1 MMKKW
6 LPYLCALPLFV
17 ILAYAYAPDVL
28 KGKVVNQSDIAS
40 WHGMSH
46 EITSYNEA
54 HPDEEPTLWT
64 NSMFSGMPA
73 YTISVIYKG
82 DVTKYLYDLLFLG
95 QRPPSYLILSMIGG
109 FLLLLAFG
117 VNPWLAIA
125 GAIGITFCS
134 YNFQIIQVGHNS
146 KMVALAFMP
155 WVLAAVAYA
164 YRRKALL
171 GAGLFAIAFS
181 FQIKANHPQITYYL
195 GLMVFVFVAV
205 MLYTAIKE
213 RKVQQFLLTSVLV
226 LMGGLLGMA
235 SNTNHLWPNYEYAG
249 YSMRGGSELV
259 TEGDGQ
265 KGLKLDYATQW
276 SYSQGETFNFL
287 IPNFKGGTSSGK
299 LSSDSRSYQLMQAQG
314 YSGLGR
320 DGVDGMPLYWGDQ
333 MFTAGPMYMGAVIVF
348 LFVFGM
354 FFIRGPLRW
363 WAGIIGVIILL
374 LGWGGH
380 AMWFTRLF
388 SEYVPLYNKF
398 RTVSMALVVFQ
409 LLLPLIGFVA
419 LQQLMDGKEKDPKRA
434 LRSLYWA
441 TGLTAGFCF
450 LMILIP
456 SLAGSFVGPGDERV
470 EPELLRSLAHDR
482 KALLRGDAFRSL
494 VFILSSAGVLWLWL
508 RKQWK
513 PLALAAC
520 IGALVIVD
528 MWVVGKRYLN
538 ASHFMPKK
546 EFAQQFQ
553 QRPVDQFI
561 LQDKDPYYRVMDLM
575 GSAFQDAHTSYWHKT
590 IGGYSAAKLQ
600 RYQDMMEHYIYD
612 ETAGLHNALARCES
626 WEEAEAVIA
635 SYPVMNMLN
644 AKYFIINGNSQ
655 ALENVAAFGN
665 AWACSDWVWVD
676 TPKEEIAQVGKVDL
690 RQTAII
696 HKEFEGALQGFSP
709 SALASEVQIS
719 LTKYAPNA
727 LEYTYSGGNAEQLVL
742 FSDVYYPAGWKAWI
756 DGQPVE
762 ILRANYVLRAL
773 RVPAGAQHIRF
784 AFEPES
790 YSKGATYSCIS
801 SWLLL
806 LLLLVGCVPPLVKR
820 FKLSPKRA

>member
-1 MMKKW
+1 MKKW
-6 LPYLCALPLFV
+6 LPYLCAFLAFV
-17 ILAYAYAPDVL
+17 LLAYAYAPEVL

-54 HPDEEPTLWT
+54 HPNDPPTLWT

-73 YTISVIYKG
+73 YTISVIYQG
-82 DVTKYLYDLLFLG
+82 DVTKYIYDLLFLG
-95 QRPPSYLILSMIGG
+95 QRPPSYLLLSMIGG

-146 KMVALAFMP
+146 KMVAIAFMP
-155 WVLAAVAYA
+155 WVLAAIVYA
-164 YRRKALL
+164 YGRKALL
-171 GAGLFAIAFS
+171 GAGLFALAFS

-195 GLMVFVFVAV
+195 GMMVFLFVAV

-213 RKVQQFLLTSVLV
+213 RKIKQFLLTSVLV
-226 LMGGLLGMA
+226 LLGGLLGMA
-235 SNTNHLWPNYEYAG
+235 SNTNHLWPNYEYAD
-249 YSMRGGSELV
+249 YSMRGGSELI

-276 SYSQGETFNFL
+276 SYSQGESFNFL
-287 IPNFKGGTSSGK
+287 IPNFKGGTSSGA
-299 LSSDSRSYQLMQAQG
+299 LSKDSQTYQLMLAQG

-333 MFTAGPMYMGAVIVF
+333 MFTAGPMYMGAVIIF

-363 WAGIIGVIILL
+363 WAGILGVIILL

-380 AMWFTRLF
+380 AMWFTRFF
-388 SEYVPLYNKF
+388 SEYIPLYNKF
-398 RTVSMALVVFQ
+398 RTVSMILVVFQ
-409 LLLPLIGFVA
+409 LLLPLMGFVA
-419 LQQLMDGKEKDPKRA
+419 LQQLMDGKHDSKQAYK
-434 LRSLYWA
+434 SLYWA

-456 SLAGSFVGPGDERV
+456 SLAGSFVGPNDQGLPSEF
-470 EPELLRSLAHDR
+470 LQSLAHDR

-494 VFILSSAGVLWLWL
+494 FFIVACAGALWLWL

-513 PLALAAC
+513 PVVLAAC
-520 IGALVIVD
+520 VGALILMD
-528 MWVVGKRYLN
+528 LWPIGKRYLN
-538 ASHFMPKK
+538 ASHFVHNR
-546 EFAQQFQ
+546 EFSQQFR
-553 QRPVDQFI
+553 QRPVDEFI
-561 LQDKDPYYRVMDLM
+561 LQDTDPYYRVMDLTV
-575 GSAFQDAHTSYWHKT
+575 SVFQDAHTSYWHKT

-600 RYQDMMEHYIYD
+600 RYQDMIDYYISA
-612 ETAGLHNALARCES
+612 ETTNISSSLGNCRS
-626 WEEAEAVIA
+626 WEEAEAVVCN
-635 SYPVMNMLN
+635 YPVLNMLN
-644 AKYFIINGNSQ
+644 AKYFIVDGSNP
-655 ALENVAAFGN
+655 ALENRAAFGN
-665 AWACSDWVWVD
+665 AWACSELVWVD
-676 TPKEEIAQVGKVDL
+676 TPNEEIAHIAAVDL
-690 RQTAII
+690 HQTAII
-696 HKEFEGALQGFSP
+696 HKEFTQALQGFSP
-709 SALASEVQIS
+709 SETAAEAQIS

-727 LEYTYSGGNAEQLVL
+727 LEYSYSGGDEEQLVL

-762 ILRANYVLRAL
+762 ILRANYILRAL
-773 RVPAGAQHIRF
+773 RVPAGEHQIRF

-790 YSKGATYSCIS
+790 FTEGAMYSRIS

-806 LLLLVGCVPPLVKR
+806 LLLLAGCAPWVIRKI
-820 FKLSPKRA
+820 KQSPARA